1 MKGFMKGCGIAALIM
16 LVLGLALSIAAGT
29 VIGGAVIAQVVDT
42 VTEGRVSVNLGNM
55 NGWGIQIRDKAGE
68 ERTVMIE
75 EEQTAAIE
83 GKRPVAVDVVEEAAG
98 FDSRFEILEGDVERF
113 SLGEE
118 VESLKIEAG
127 GCQFQTEESDDHSFY
142 VETENADRFQA
153 YLEDGVLCIRIT
165 TASKSWN
172 DWGKLGTCK
181 VTLYVPE
188 DYHYRDVDIELGA
201 GVLEFEEL
209 DADRVSMK
217 VGAGQIVAEDL
228 RADSL
233 EAEIGM
239 GQLELENVYV
249 QGLKADIGMGDLT
262 VEGILDGDVD
272 VSCSMGNV
280 DI

>member
-1 MKGFMKGCGIAALIM
+1 M
-16 LVLGLALSIAAGT
+16 
-29 VIGGAVIAQVVDT
+29 
-42 VTEGRVSVNLGNM
+42 
-55 NGWGIQIRDKAGE
+55 
-68 ERTVMIE
+68 
-75 EEQTAAIE
+75 
-83 GKRPVAVDVVEEAAG
+83 
-98 FDSRFEILEGDVERF
+98 ERF

-280 DI
+280 DIEIEGSQKDFNYTIEGSMGNIDLGSASYSGFGVSKRIDNGARKNMEIECEAGNITISFTD